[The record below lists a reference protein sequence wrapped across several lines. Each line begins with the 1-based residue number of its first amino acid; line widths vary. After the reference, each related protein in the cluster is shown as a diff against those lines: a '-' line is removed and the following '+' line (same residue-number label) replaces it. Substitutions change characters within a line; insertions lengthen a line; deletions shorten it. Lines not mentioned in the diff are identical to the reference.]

1 MDALKARI
9 KECLANIGHKNM
21 MPLQDEAVTSLMNG
35 QDTLVIL
42 PPGSGKS
49 LIFQIPTILYRPKL
63 TIVISPLIALM
74 DDQVRR
80 RIGLRAERLHSN
92 LDESQRK
99 EVLKK
104 TRNKEVDIL
113 YISPEG
119 LSAKTILDCIKN
131 REIGLFVIDEV
142 HCVSVWGHSFRPS
155 YLFINEIYKQ
165 VGCPQL
171 ALFTATAPPHIIED
185 VKKVLGISTINVI
198 MGEPFRDN
206 ITFEVVRV
214 DGNEQKIELLHD
226 LISSRTEGSVIIYSS
241 TIKQANGVH
250 KMLSEK
256 YETAIYHS
264 HLTAEERRENSL
276 LFLTGK
282 RRIMVCTS
290 AYGMGI
296 DKPDVYTIIHYSIPG
311 SLEDYIQ
318 ESGRAGRDGKPAK
331 AIIFYHPYDCATQQ
345 FFVFQENP
353 SFGKIRSIYRFLFET
368 NRKFTD
374 YQGHPA
380 SFAQLRFFL
389 NKLVE
394 EQPWTKTIANSAVGI
409 LVDLGYIV
417 RQDDNILFPLGEEL
431 VINEGVLE
439 QRLLNRLK
447 RLQLMT
453 TCVTEDDY
461 REMVRR
467 YFKTNVFNEI
477 KLDRRFTVS
486 GFDSI
491 LEFIA
496 RYRVSTTELLS
507 VLLGKGDAEDKEKYG
522 RYFGI
527 YADVWSGH
535 LKQLL
540 EDLLEKDCIYVA
552 EIGQSRIH
560 FLSEIGETYLI
571 QKKMEIPLDVAIFDV
586 HHHSYRQTIINE
598 LRAWQRQQGL
608 SDKEVALFPVMHHK
622 SFLQAKMAIGDRT
635 LTGEEMLKCFA
646 MSKSPSV
653 SAFKGMMLFFLGIKE
668 DKTPRKKARFK
679 DHARRLY

>member
-1 MDALKARI
+1 MNALKAQI
-9 KECLANIGHKNM
+9 DECLANIGHKNM
-21 MPLQDEAVTSLMNG
+21 LPLQEDAVTSLMNG

-80 RIGLRAERLHSN
+80 RIGLKAERLHSN

-119 LSAKTILDCIKN
+119 LSAKTILDCIKH

-142 HCVSVWGHSFRPS
+142 HCVSIWGHNFRPS

-185 VKKVLGISTINVI
+185 VKKVLEISSINVI

-206 ITFEVVRV
+206 ITFEVAHVS
-214 DGNEQKIELLHD
+214 DNEQKVELLHE
-226 LISSRTEGSVIIYSS
+226 LIRSRTDGSIIIYSS
-241 TIKQANGVH
+241 TIKQASGIH
-250 KMLSEK
+250 RILSEK
-256 YETAIYHS
+256 YEVAIYHS
-264 HLTAEERRENSL
+264 RLTAEERRENSL

-282 RRIMVCTS
+282 RRIMICTS

-296 DKPDVYTIIHYSIPG
+296 DKSDVYTIIHYSIPG

-331 AIIFYHPYDCATQQ
+331 AIIFYHPYDSATQQ

-353 SFGKIRSIYRFLFET
+353 SFGKIKGVYRFLFET

-380 SFAQLRFFL
+380 SFAQLRYFL
-389 NKLVE
+389 DKLIA
-394 EQPWTKTIANSAVGI
+394 EQPWAKTIANSAVGI

-417 RQDDNILFPLGEEL
+417 RKDDNILFPLGEEL
-431 VINEGVLE
+431 AIEEKVLE
-439 QRLLNRLK
+439 ARVLNRLK
-447 RLQLMT
+447 RLQLMVN
-453 TCVTEDDY
+453 CVREGNNP
-461 REMVRR
+461 EMVRR
-467 YFKTNVFNEI
+467 YFKTNIFNEI
-477 KLDRRFTVS
+477 KLDTRFTIS

-491 LEFIA
+491 LSFIA
-496 RYRVSTTELLS
+496 RYRVSTTALLS
-507 VLLGKGDAEDKEKYG
+507 ILLGKGTAKDKELYG
-522 RYFGI
+522 HYFGI
-527 YADVWSGH
+527 YADVWSGY

-540 EDLLEKDCIYVA
+540 EDLLEKGCIYVA

-571 QKKMEIPLDVAIFDV
+571 QKKMEVPLDVAIFDV
-586 HHHSYRQTIINE
+586 HHHSYRQNIIDE
-598 LRAWQRQQGL
+598 LRTWQRKQGL
-608 SDKEVALFPVMHHK
+608 SDKEVALFPIMHHK
-622 SFLQAKMAIGDRT
+622 SFLETKLKIGDRT
-635 LTGEEMLKCFA
+635 LTGEELLKCFA

-653 SAFKGMMLFFLGIKE
+653 PAFKSLMLFFLGIKE
-668 DKTPRKKARFK
+668 DKTPRKKARFR